1 MIRAVYEPA
10 VPALSLRGHAGYV
23 KTGGDIVCAAA
34 SMLMYALMEAVREE
48 APAPGP
54 GGSPAV
60 SPERKGGGDGA
71 QGGAQGGANLFNL
84 RGTEAGR
91 EAFRVVAG
99 GFRLLAENFPENV
112 CFEVRE

>member
-34 SMLMYALMEAVREE
+34 SMLMYTLMEAVREE

-60 SPERKGGGDGA
+60 PPERKGGED
-71 QGGAQGGANLFNL
+71 GAQGGANLFYL

-99 GFRLLAENFPENV
+99 GFRLLAENFPGNV
-112 CFEVRE
+112 RFEVRE

>member
-10 VPALSLRGHAGYV
+10 APALSLRGHAGYV

-34 SMLMYALMEAVREE
+34 SMLMYALLEAVKEE
-48 APAPGP
+48 RPAPGP
-54 GGSPAV
+54 GGAPAAP
-60 SPERKGGGDGA
+60 PEREGGGDGA
-71 QGGAQGGANLFNL
+71 NLLSL
-84 RGTEAGR
+84 RGREADR